1 MAMMMVQSGVRRS
14 SLVALSTAT
23 VTDDSLNEGEAE
35 EEEEE
40 AQEGLIS
47 TEILVE
53 NSFIPQGESN

>member
-1 MAMMMVQSGVRRS
+1 
-14 SLVALSTAT
+14 VALSTAT

-53 NSFIPQGESN
+53 NAFIPQGESN